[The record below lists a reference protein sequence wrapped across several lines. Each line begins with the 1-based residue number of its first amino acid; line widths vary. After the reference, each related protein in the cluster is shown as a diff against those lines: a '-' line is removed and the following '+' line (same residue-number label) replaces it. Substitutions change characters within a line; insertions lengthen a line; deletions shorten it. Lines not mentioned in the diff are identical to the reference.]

1 MKLTFEGKT
10 FGEVLDQM
18 QDVLTGFSGPKIISQ
33 PVSETPVSRARPLDE
48 LLAEPQGPGPAEQI
62 EAKPPGVP
70 PVDSH
75 VANPVDKPK
84 RERTEK
90 QKANDE
96 RLRAAAAAKASVRTG
111 QREAA
116 KLAKEEPTVP
126 MAAEKPKAKAVEE
139 TDPAKVVAIRQK
151 TIEDLQSAY
160 ANGHQA
166 EVFELLS
173 KFGNGAKSFRELP
186 PEAFMPIREAI
197 DAGALT

>member
-1 MKLTFEGKT
+1 MKITFEGKT
-10 FGEVLDQM
+10 IGEVLDQM
-18 QDVLTGFSGPKIISQ
+18 QDLLNGFSGPK
-33 PVSETPVSRARPLDE
+33 VA
-48 LLAEPQGPGPAEQI
+48 QGPGPEAE
-62 EAKPPGVP
+62 PPGVP

-75 VANPVDKPK
+75 VANPVDTPVEKPPVK

-96 RLRAAAAAKASVRTG
+96 RLRILAQDKLAAKRAKGVLAS
-111 QREAA
+111 
-116 KLAKEEPTVP
+116 EPKPV
-126 MAAEKPKAKAVEE
+126 EKPQPKTE
-139 TDPAKVVAIRQK
+139 TADQLDPAKVVAIRQK

-160 ANGHQA
+160 ANGHQQ

-197 DAGALT
+197 DNGALT